1 MYMMND
7 REFSNRKETLHGEFY
22 ENALK
27 YPGELRL
34 SMKMRKFL
42 IRCCVYMRCVQ
53 QTICGKEE

>member
-7 REFSNRKETLHGEFY
+7 REISNRKETLHGE
-22 ENALK
+22 
-27 YPGELRL
+27 L
-34 SMKMRKFL
+34 SMKMREFL

>member
-27 YPGELRL
+27 YPETVSYTHLTL
-34 SMKMRKFL
+34 PTKL
-42 IRCCVYMRCVQ
+42 EV
-53 QTICGKEE
+53 

>member
-27 YPGELRL
+27 YKSRL
-34 SMKMRKFL
+34 DIFYDFFPTS
-42 IRCCVYMRCVQ
+42 
-53 QTICGKEE
+53 